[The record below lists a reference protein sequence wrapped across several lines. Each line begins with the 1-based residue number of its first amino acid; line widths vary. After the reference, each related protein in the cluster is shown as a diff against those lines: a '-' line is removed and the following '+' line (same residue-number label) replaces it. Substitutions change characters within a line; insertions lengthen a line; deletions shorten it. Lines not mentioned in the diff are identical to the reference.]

1 MSLTTIDITIGI
13 ITIIYVLITL
23 IIGIRIAAKYFTYHK
38 KIFLFI
44 GIAWFGM
51 SFPLIPDVLEPI
63 FMLTQPTISDR
74 SLFVLY
80 AIFNVIL
87 LPIFVAL
94 WLHALMQLLVVRK
107 TIRYSLLA
115 IFVILGFLYDM
126 YLIYS
131 SITNFHVLG
140 TISSPFHIVWSNL
153 VDLLLLLSLSVVL
166 ITGFICAGGSLKA
179 EDKEVKLKGKLLM
192 FAFSLF
198 VLGAGIDAL
207 FTTDIS
213 NIIARSLMV
222 VSSFSF
228 YIGFILPTW
237 VKRYLL

>member
-1 MSLTTIDITIGI
+1 LVIILSLTTIDITIGI

-23 IIGIRIAAKYFTYHK
+23 IIGIRIASNYFKYHK
-38 KIFLFI
+38 NIFLFI
-44 GIAWFGM
+44 GVAWLGM

-63 FMLTQPTISDR
+63 FIFTQPTISDQ
-74 SLFVLY
+74 SLLLLY

-94 WLHALMQLLVVRK
+94 WLHALMQLL
-107 TIRYSLLA
+107 A
-115 IFVILGFLYDM
+115 IFVILALLYEV

-131 SITNFHVLG
+131 SITDFHLLG
-140 TISSPFHIVWSNL
+140 TISSPYHIVWSII
-153 VDLLLLLSLSVVL
+153 VDLLLLSSLSVVL
-166 ITGFICAGGSLKA
+166 ITGFIFAGGSLKA

-228 YIGFILPTW
+228 YIGFILPKW